1 MENNFE
7 KFSLS
12 SELKQIFKNAFSIAR
27 ENHLKE
33 IGADLIVSCII
44 DEYAKDG
51 SQISDKDKSLE
62 AFFQAIPDSSKEEVI
77 KISNKEREN
86 YIKLN
91 RNVFPNFFWN
101 DSSIVLSE
109 HVSFLLKKIDARYS
123 HEEINSIKFLA
134 CASLDSDRE
143 FSSEIMKKLKSFGIN
158 YETLYLTEKGF
169 LMSNNIEETDIDD
182 NNEVLKE
189 KTLSFDLGDYESESE
204 KEQELENDDREF
216 EMAGGGQAEQRDNVD
231 LNSTTPYL
239 DKYSFDMTK
248 AAREGMYDKVVGR
261 DKEISQ
267 VIEILSCR
275 KKSNC
280 IIIADPGT
288 GKTTIVEGLAQKI
301 VDKDVPREL
310 LGKRICS
317 LDLNA
322 LVAGCQYRGMYEE
335 RLNYIKNE
343 VKNNKDIIVFIDE
356 IHNLVGNGSSE
367 GNGDGAN
374 ILKPALARNE
384 FQCIGSTTIKEYKK
398 FIEKDGALKRRFQNV
413 IIKEP
418 TKEETIEILTQ
429 LAPKYEEYH
438 HVKYTPEVINACVD
452 WSGRYIN
459 DRYFPDKAID
469 LMDISG
475 SVTKLHKIINFSA
488 IENLEKSRQDVI
500 NEKIELVE
508 KCEFE
513 EAQKRRDLVKQL
525 DEELEKEKNLIN
537 QQLNNPENWPE
548 VSINDVAS
556 VISKLSNIPV
566 NRIKE
571 SDMEKLREMKK
582 QLEAEVIGQQEAIDN
597 ITLAFQ
603 KSLLDLQDPNKPIS
617 SIFMIGPTG
626 VGKSLIC
633 KKVAELFFGDA
644 RKNLLLINMGEMTES
659 YSISK
664 LIGSAPGYVASD
676 SNNAIFEKVR
686 DTPNMI
692 IVFDEIEKAHPDI
705 YDLLLG
711 ILDTGKAVLSNGIEV
726 SFKNCIITFTSNIGT
741 KELQARGDGLGFNRL
756 SGEDREKDNK
766 SIIMK
771 ALKKRFRPEF
781 INRLNDIIIFSEL
794 GKDEMRKIFDIEF
807 KKLYDRLL
815 VKGYDVKVSDK
826 LRDYIISNVDTSY
839 GARDLQRGISHDI
852 ENEICKALI
861 NDSNLEKTIIVDL
874 EEGDNKIKVTSGK

>member
-44 DEYAKDG
+44 DGYAKDG

-169 LMSNNIEETDIDD
+169 LMSNLKETDVDG
-182 NNEVLKE
+182 NSEVLKE
-189 KTLSFDLGDYESESE
+189 KTLSFDLGDYESE

-216 EMAGGGQAEQRDNVD
+216 EMAGGGQAEQKDNVD

-261 DKEISQ
+261 DKEILQ

>member
-44 DEYAKDG
+44 DGYAKDG

-62 AFFQAIPDSSKEEVI
+62 AFFQAIPDSSKEEII
-77 KISNKEREN
+77 KISNEEREN

-109 HVSFLLKKIDARYS
+109 HVNFLLKKIDARYS

-169 LMSNNIEETDIDD
+169 LMSNLKETDVDG
-182 NNEVLKE
+182 NSEVLKE
-189 KTLSFDLGDYESESE
+189 KTLSFDLGDYESE

-216 EMAGGGQAEQRDNVD
+216 EMAGGGQAEQKDNVD

-508 KCEFE
+508 KCKFE

-741 KELQARGDGLGFNRL
+741 RELQARGDGLGFNRL

-771 ALKKRFRPEF
+771 ALKKKFRPEF

>member
-44 DEYAKDG
+44 DGYAKDG

-62 AFFQAIPDSSKEEVI
+62 AFFQAIPDSSKEEII
-77 KISNKEREN
+77 KISNEEREN

-109 HVSFLLKKIDARYS
+109 HVNFLLKKIDARYS

-169 LMSNNIEETDIDD
+169 LMSNLKETDVDD

-189 KTLSFDLGDYESESE
+189 KTLSFDLDDYESEKE
-204 KEQELENDDREF
+204 QEQELENDDREF
-216 EMAGGGQAEQRDNVD
+216 EMAGGGQAEQKDNVD

-525 DEELEKEKNLIN
+525 DEELEKEKNLID

-582 QLEAEVIGQQEAIDN
+582 QLEAEVIGQQEAINN

-741 KELQARGDGLGFNRL
+741 RELQARGDGLGFNRL

>member
-44 DEYAKDG
+44 DGYAKDG

-62 AFFQAIPDSSKEEVI
+62 AFFQAIPDSSKEEII
-77 KISNKEREN
+77 KISNEEREN

-109 HVSFLLKKIDARYS
+109 HVNFLLKKIDARYS

-134 CASLDSDRE
+134 CASLDSDRD

-169 LMSNNIEETDIDD
+169 LMSNIEETDVDG

-189 KTLSFDLGDYESESE
+189 KTLSFDLDDYESE

-216 EMAGGGQAEQRDNVD
+216 EMAGGGQAEQKDNVD

-525 DEELEKEKNLIN
+525 DEELEKEKNLID

-741 KELQARGDGLGFNRL
+741 RELQARGDGLGFNRL

-794 GKDEMRKIFDIEF
+794 GKDEMREIFDIEF

>member
-51 SQISDKDKSLE
+51 SQISDKDKSLK

-101 DSSIVLSE
+101 NSSIVLSE
-109 HVSFLLKKIDARYS
+109 HVNFLLKKIDVRYS

-169 LMSNNIEETDIDD
+169 LMSNNIEETDVDG
-182 NNEVLKE
+182 NSEVLKE
-189 KTLSFDLGDYESESE
+189 KTLSFDLGDYESE

-216 EMAGGGQAEQRDNVD
+216 EMAGGGQAEQKDNVD

-500 NEKIELVE
+500 KEKIELVE

-741 KELQARGDGLGFNRL
+741 RELQARGDGLGFNRL

-766 SIIMK
+766 IIIMK

>member
-44 DEYAKDG
+44 DGYAKDG

-109 HVSFLLKKIDARYS
+109 HVNFLLKKIDVRYS

-169 LMSNNIEETDIDD
+169 LMSNIEETDVDG
-182 NNEVLKE
+182 NSEVLKE
-189 KTLSFDLGDYESESE
+189 KTLSFDLDDYESESE

-216 EMAGGGQAEQRDNVD
+216 EMAGGGQAEQKDNVD

-500 NEKIELVE
+500 KEKIELVE

>member
-44 DEYAKDG
+44 DGYAKDG

-62 AFFQAIPDSSKEEVI
+62 AFFQAIPDSSKEEII
-77 KISNKEREN
+77 KISNEEREN

-109 HVSFLLKKIDARYS
+109 HVNFLLKKIDARYS

-169 LMSNNIEETDIDD
+169 LMSNLKETDVDG
-182 NNEVLKE
+182 NSEVLKE
-189 KTLSFDLGDYESESE
+189 KTLSFDLGDYESE

-216 EMAGGGQAEQRDNVD
+216 EMAGGGQAEQKDNVD

-261 DKEISQ
+261 DKEILQ

>member
-51 SQISDKDKSLE
+51 SQISDKDKSLK

-109 HVSFLLKKIDARYS
+109 HVNFLLKKIDVRYS

-169 LMSNNIEETDIDD
+169 LMSNNIEETDVDG
-182 NNEVLKE
+182 NSEVLKE
-189 KTLSFDLGDYESESE
+189 KTLSFDLGDYESE

-216 EMAGGGQAEQRDNVD
+216 EMAGGGQAEQKDNVD

-741 KELQARGDGLGFNRL
+741 RELQARGDGLGFNRL

-771 ALKKRFRPEF
+771 ALKKKFRPEF

>member
-44 DEYAKDG
+44 DEYAKDD

-62 AFFQAIPDSSKEEVI
+62 AFFQAIPNSSKEEI
-77 KISNKEREN
+77 IEISNKEREN

-91 RNVFPNFFWN
+91 RNIFPNFFWN

-109 HVSFLLKKIDARYS
+109 HVSFLLKKIDVRYS

-169 LMSNNIEETDIDD
+169 LMSNLKETDVDD

-189 KTLSFDLGDYESESE
+189 KTLSFDLDDYESE

-216 EMAGGGQAEQRDNVD
+216 EMAGGGQAEQKDNVD

-343 VKNNKDIIVFIDE
+343 VKNNKNIIVFIDE

-741 KELQARGDGLGFNRL
+741 RELQARGDGLGFNRL

-794 GKDEMRKIFDIEF
+794 GKDEMREIFDIEF

-874 EEGDNKIKVTSGK
+874 EDGDNKIKVTSGK

>member
-109 HVSFLLKKIDARYS
+109 HVNFLLKKIDVRYS

-134 CASLDSDRE
+134 CASLDSDRK

-169 LMSNNIEETDIDD
+169 LMSNNIEETDVDG
-182 NNEVLKE
+182 NSEVLKE
-189 KTLSFDLGDYESESE
+189 KTLSFDLGDYESE

-216 EMAGGGQAEQRDNVD
+216 EMAGGGQAEQKDNVD

-261 DKEISQ
+261 NKEISQ

-500 NEKIELVE
+500 KEKIELVE

-525 DEELEKEKNLIN
+525 DEELEKEKNLID

-741 KELQARGDGLGFNRL
+741 RELQARGDGLGFNRL

-771 ALKKRFRPEF
+771 ALKKKFRPEF

>member
-62 AFFQAIPDSSKEEVI
+62 AFFQAIPDSSKEEII
-77 KISNKEREN
+77 KISNEEREN

-109 HVSFLLKKIDARYS
+109 HVNFLLKKIDARYS

-169 LMSNNIEETDIDD
+169 LMSNLKETDVDD

-189 KTLSFDLGDYESESE
+189 KTLSFDLNDYENE

-216 EMAGGGQAEQRDNVD
+216 EMAGGGQAEQKDNVD

-741 KELQARGDGLGFNRL
+741 RELQARGDGLGFNRL

-794 GKDEMRKIFDIEF
+794 GKDEMREIFDIEF

>member
-12 SELKQIFKNAFSIAR
+12 SELKQIFKNTFSIAR

-51 SQISDKDKSLE
+51 SQISDKDKSLD
-62 AFFQAIPDSSKEEVI
+62 AFFQAIPDSSKEEII
-77 KISNKEREN
+77 KISNEEREN

-169 LMSNNIEETDIDD
+169 LMSNIEETDVDD

-189 KTLSFDLGDYESESE
+189 KTLSFDLDDYESE

-216 EMAGGGQAEQRDNVD
+216 EMAGGGQAEQKDNVD

>member
-62 AFFQAIPDSSKEEVI
+62 AFFQAIPDSSKEEII
-77 KISNKEREN
+77 KISNEEREN

-91 RNVFPNFFWN
+91 RNIFPNFFWN

-169 LMSNNIEETDIDD
+169 LMSNIEETDVDD

-189 KTLSFDLGDYESESE
+189 KTLSFDLNDYENE

-216 EMAGGGQAEQRDNVD
+216 EMAGGGQAEQKDNVD

-741 KELQARGDGLGFNRL
+741 RELQARGDGLGFNRL

-771 ALKKRFRPEF
+771 ALKKKFRPEF

-794 GKDEMRKIFDIEF
+794 GKDEMREIFDIEF

>member
-12 SELKQIFKNAFSIAR
+12 SELKQIFKNTFSIAR

-51 SQISDKDKSLE
+51 SQISDKDKSLD
-62 AFFQAIPDSSKEEVI
+62 AFFQAIPDSSKEEII
-77 KISNKEREN
+77 KISNEEREN

-109 HVSFLLKKIDARYS
+109 HVNFLLKKIDVRYS

-169 LMSNNIEETDIDD
+169 LMSNNIEETDVDG
-182 NNEVLKE
+182 NSEVLKE
-189 KTLSFDLGDYESESE
+189 KTLSFDLGDYESE

-216 EMAGGGQAEQRDNVD
+216 EMAGGGQAEQKDNVD

>member
-44 DEYAKDG
+44 DEYAKDD

-62 AFFQAIPDSSKEEVI
+62 AFFQAIPNSSKEEI
-77 KISNKEREN
+77 IEISNKEREN

-91 RNVFPNFFWN
+91 RNIFPNFFWN

-109 HVSFLLKKIDARYS
+109 HVSFLLKKIDVRYS

-169 LMSNNIEETDIDD
+169 LMSNNMEETDD

-189 KTLSFDLGDYESESE
+189 KTLSFDLGDYGNE
-204 KEQELENDDREF
+204 KEQQELENDDREF
-216 EMAGGGQAEQRDNVD
+216 EMAGGGQAEQKDNVD

-438 HVKYTPEVINACVD
+438 HVKYTSEVINACVD

-500 NEKIELVE
+500 KEKIELVE